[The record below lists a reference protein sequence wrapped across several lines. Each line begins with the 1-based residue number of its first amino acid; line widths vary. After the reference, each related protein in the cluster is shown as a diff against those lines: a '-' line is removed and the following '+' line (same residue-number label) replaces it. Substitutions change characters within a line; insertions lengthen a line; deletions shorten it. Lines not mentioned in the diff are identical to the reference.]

1 MNDIAAVARENAIPL
16 EVKKDGLQQ
25 RQDGSWLLRLK
36 VHPQDSMKLIA
47 DAPMGQRYML
57 AMVALDDNEQPKQ
70 RKSWNELTPAVQAAL
85 KCADPEFQAFLNVD
99 GEEAAAV
106 KVRERCEVQSRR
118 ELTQSP
124 RAAAAWETLCA
135 DFFAYQ
141 RGMR

>member
-1 MNDIAAVARENAIPL
+1 MSDVATIARENAIPL

-25 RQDGSWLLRLK
+25 RQDGSWLLRLR
-36 VHPQDSMKLIA
+36 VHPQDSMKHIA

-57 AMVALDDNEQPKQ
+57 AMVALGDNEEPKQ

-85 KCADPEFQAFLNVD
+85 KCADPEFQAFLNVH

-118 ELTQSP
+118 ELTLTP
-124 RAAAAWETLCA
+124 RAAAAWETLYA
-135 DFFAYQ
+135 DFIAYQ